1 MIDNTREV
9 YVPAL
14 CDRVVLQ
21 GGQELRFYF
30 RLDWNFTYKGQKYI
44 LKFQKLLYYFF
55 IILFVYL

>member
-30 RLDWNFTYKGQKYI
+30 RLDWYFTYKGEKKYI
-44 LKFQKLLYYFF
+44 L
-55 IILFVYL
+55 